1 MQYKSRIRVWL
12 MIPVCLLLAGC
23 SNAISIS
30 IGTVWTKYQVA
41 WWVAIFPFL
50 VGIGFMSLGIFN
62 RSWARWRR
70 IGLVCCGTLIVLSL
84 PFLVT
89 GKVLVSNQGFKFGS
103 IVGTRL
109 VEFNEIVSV
118 RIMHEADLVS
128 DTERSPKE
136 YMYIKLKDGG
146 TVRFGLSDPVDHA
159 AGKEIIKMMEL
170 NSIPITWA
178 PGIKYRF

>member
-23 SNAISIS
+23 SNALSIS
-30 IGTVWTKYQVA
+30 HGAVWTTYQMA

-103 IVGTRL
+103 IVGMRL
-109 VEFNEIVSV
+109 VEFNEIASV
-118 RIMHEADLVS
+118 RITNEADLMS
-128 DTERSPKE
+128 DTDRTPKE

-146 TVRFGLSDPVDHA
+146 AVRFGLSDPVDHA
-159 AGKEIIKMMEL
+159 AEKEIIKLMKL